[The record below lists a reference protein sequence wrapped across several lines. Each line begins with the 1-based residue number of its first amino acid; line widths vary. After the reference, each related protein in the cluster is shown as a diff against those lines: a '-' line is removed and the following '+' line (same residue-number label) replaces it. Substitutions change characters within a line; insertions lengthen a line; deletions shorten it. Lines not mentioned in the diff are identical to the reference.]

1 LGTRIAL
8 AIEQETTASNF
19 GWVGFI
25 VVVPARR
32 FGRARASKRADFL
45 TNMENSRVPTRQ
57 FKNLILINN
66 WPGSLA
72 GIMAGLVISF
82 LLFGFWWPYWR
93 IADMDL
99 WMVYE
104 AWLFNDGLSQEWFDH
119 PGYLTILLLGNW
131 FRLLHDFGLLD
142 VHALSAVPAPANAEH
157 AWTAAVRAGR
167 VLSLFLAA
175 AFVLGFGVLLRRL
188 IGDWRVAVLATL
200 ALAFSGGVAMEAR
213 IIRTELIA
221 GSLVTI
227 ALLILLNAAR
237 TPRSPWRPAL
247 AGLAAL
253 LATLG
258 LVNKVQLIF
267 LICALP
273 IILMPFGCRSDD
285 PTAFWRRSPLAI
297 PISAL
302 VGAGAV
308 LIAIPAASLV
318 WLGLSQASAAFSH
331 PFVLGTFGI
340 YQMAIAAWIALAMI
354 GFAIVWRVS
363 ASETLATMSAVLAG
377 IAIGLLFLDVRYDPQ
392 NVIVV
397 MNPLEKLVGYASNLQ
412 VPEGASLPSGLAR
425 SLLHGVYIVFATR
438 TFVLDS
444 SPRPAIFLEWL
455 VIAAAIYA
463 WKAGDRRLV
472 AQVAVLM
479 CVAWGMDAIYALR
492 SLQLQYYTLTDPL
505 VIIAAAWLLA
515 KLPGLQ
521 AHERAYQIGA
531 LLIAAHFVLS
541 QSEPVK
547 HTFQSSK
554 PYDFCV
560 EHFAYIRRIERFP
573 YCLPAA

>member
-1 LGTRIAL
+1 MG
-8 AIEQETTASNF
+8 
-19 GWVGFI
+19 
-25 VVVPARR
+25 
-32 FGRARASKRADFL
+32 
-45 TNMENSRVPTRQ
+45 NSRVPARQ
-57 FKNLILINN
+57 FKDLILINN

-72 GIMAGLVISF
+72 GIVAGLAISF

-93 IADMDL
+93 TADMDL

-104 AWLFNDGLSQEWFDH
+104 AWLFNDGLPQEWFDH
-119 PGYLTILLLGNW
+119 PGYLTILMLGNW
-131 FRLLHDFGLLD
+131 FRLLHGIGLLD
-142 VHALSAVPAPANAEH
+142 VHALSALPAPADAEH

-188 IGDWRVAVLATL
+188 VGDWRVAVLATL

-213 IIRTELIA
+213 IIRTELIS
-221 GSLVTI
+221 GGLVII

-237 TPRSPWRPAL
+237 TPQPPWRPVL
-247 AGLAAL
+247 AGLAAFA
-253 LATLG
+253 ATLG

-273 IILMPFGCRSDD
+273 VILMPFGCRSDD
-285 PTAFWRRSPLAI
+285 PAAFWRRSPLAI

-302 VGAGAV
+302 CGAGAV

-318 WLGLSQASAAFSH
+318 WLGISQASAAFSH
-331 PFVLGTFGI
+331 PFMLGMFGI

-363 ASETLATMSAVLAG
+363 APETLATMSAVLAG
-377 IAIGLLFLDVRYDPQ
+377 IAMGLLSLDVRYNPQ
-392 NVIVV
+392 NVIIV
-397 MNPLEKLVGYASNLQ
+397 MNPLEKLLGYASSLQ
-412 VPEGASLPSGLAR
+412 VPEGATVLSGLAR
-425 SLLHGVYIVFATR
+425 SLIHGVYVVFATR

-455 VIAAAIYA
+455 VIAAATYA

-472 AQVAVLM
+472 AQIAVLM
-479 CVAWGMDAIYALR
+479 CVAWGMDTIYAIR
-492 SLQLQYYTLTDPL
+492 SLQLQYFTLTDPL

-515 KLPGLQ
+515 RLPGLQ
-521 AHERAYQIGA
+521 THERAYQIGA
-531 LLIAAHFVLS
+531 VLIAAHFVLS

-554 PYDFCV
+554 PFDFCV
-560 EHFAYIRRIERFP
+560 EHFGFIKRIERFP
-573 YCLPAA
+573 YCPPAA

>member
-1 LGTRIAL
+1 
-8 AIEQETTASNF
+8 
-19 GWVGFI
+19 
-25 VVVPARR
+25 
-32 FGRARASKRADFL
+32 
-45 TNMENSRVPTRQ
+45 
-57 FKNLILINN
+57 
-66 WPGSLA
+66 
-72 GIMAGLVISF
+72 
-82 LLFGFWWPYWR
+82 
-93 IADMDL
+93 
-99 WMVYE
+99 
-104 AWLFNDGLSQEWFDH
+104 
-119 PGYLTILLLGNW
+119 
-131 FRLLHDFGLLD
+131 
-142 VHALSAVPAPANAEH
+142 
-157 AWTAAVRAGR
+157 
-167 VLSLFLAA
+167 VLSLILAA
-175 AFVLGFGVLLRRL
+175 AYVLGFGVLLRRL
-188 IGDWRVAVLATL
+188 IGDWRVAILATL

-221 GSLVTI
+221 GGLVII

-237 TPRSPWRPAL
+237 TPRSPWRPVL
-247 AGLAAL
+247 AGLAAF

-273 IILMPFGCRSDD
+273 LILMPFGCRSDD
-285 PTAFWRRSPLAI
+285 PTAFWRRSPLAV

-302 VGAGAV
+302 FGAGAV

-318 WLGLSQASAAFSH
+318 WLGIAQASSAFPH
-331 PFVLGTFGI
+331 PFVLGMFGI
-340 YQMAIAAWIALAMI
+340 YQMAIAAWIAVAMT

-363 ASETLATMSAVLAG
+363 APETLATMSAVLAG
-377 IAIGLLFLDVRYDPQ
+377 IAIGLLSLDLRYDPQ
-392 NVIVV
+392 NVFSV
-397 MNPLEKLVGYASNLQ
+397 MNPIEKLLGYASSLQ
-412 VPEGASLPSGLAR
+412 VSEGETLLSGLAR

-438 TFVLDS
+438 TFVLDT

-463 WKAGDRRLV
+463 WKPGERRLV

-479 CVAWGMDAIYALR
+479 CVAWSMDAIYALR

-515 KLPGLQ
+515 ELPALQ
-521 AHERAYQIGA
+521 AHQRAYQIGA

-547 HTFQSSK
+547 HTFRSSK

-560 EHFAYIRRIERFP
+560 EHFSYIRRIERFP
-573 YCLPAA
+573 YCPPAA

>member
-1 LGTRIAL
+1 MG
-8 AIEQETTASNF
+8 
-19 GWVGFI
+19 
-25 VVVPARR
+25 
-32 FGRARASKRADFL
+32 
-45 TNMENSRVPTRQ
+45 NSRVPARQ
-57 FKNLILINN
+57 FKDLILINN
-66 WPGSLA
+66 WPGSMA
-72 GIMAGLVISF
+72 GIVAGLAISF

-93 IADMDL
+93 VADMDL

-104 AWLFNDGLSQEWFDH
+104 AWLFNDGLAQESFDH
-119 PGYLTILLLGNW
+119 PGYLTVLALGNW
-131 FRLLHDFGLLD
+131 FRLLHGIGLLD
-142 VHALSAVPAPANAEH
+142 VHALSALPAPATAEP

-167 VLSLFLAA
+167 VLSLILAA
-175 AFVLGFGVLLRRL
+175 AYVLGFGVLLRRL

-221 GSLVTI
+221 GGLVII
-227 ALLILLNAAR
+227 ALLILINAAR

-273 IILMPFGCRSDD
+273 LILMPFGCRSDD
-285 PTAFWRRSPLAI
+285 PTAFWRRSPLAV
-297 PISAL
+297 PLSVLSA
-302 VGAGAV
+302 AGAV

-318 WLGLSQASAAFSH
+318 WLGIAQASSAFPH
-331 PFVLGTFGI
+331 PFVLGMFGI
-340 YQMAIAAWIALAMI
+340 YQMAVAAWIVVAMT
-354 GFAIVWRVS
+354 GCAMAWRVS
-363 ASETLATMSAVLAG
+363 APETLATMSAVLAG
-377 IAIGLLFLDVRYDPQ
+377 IAIGLLSLKLRFEPQ
-392 NVIVV
+392 NVFTV
-397 MNPLEKLVGYASNLQ
+397 MNPLERLSGYASSLQ
-412 VPEGASLPSGLAR
+412 VPEGETLLSGLAR
-425 SLLHGVYIVFATR
+425 ALLHGVYIVFATR
-438 TFVLDS
+438 TFVLDT
-444 SPRPAIFLEWL
+444 SPRPTIFLEWL

-463 WKAGDRRLV
+463 WKAGERRLV

-479 CVAWGMDAIYALR
+479 CVAWGMDAIYAVR

-515 KLPGLQ
+515 KLPALQ
-521 AHERAYQIGA
+521 AHQRAYQIGA
-531 LLIAAHFVLS
+531 LLIAAHFALS

-560 EHFAYIRRIERFP
+560 EHFSFTRRIERFP
-573 YCLPAA
+573 YCPPAA